1 MDFDL
6 TSFCYTFFVL
16 VNNSSGDFMGNEVIM
31 ILFRVVTILCVLF
44 VLTKLMG
51 KKQLSQMNIYDYLVG
66 ITIGNVAADIS
77 VELDVSFLG
86 GILALCI
93 YSLFGVVIT
102 GISMKSLGIRKFF
115 SGVPTILME
124 NGNIIVSNM
133 KKEGMDIDSLEEEA
147 RLNGYFDLSK
157 INYAI
162 LETNGQISFLPKVMD
177 DFVTNGS
184 MKLKVKENELG
195 VNLIQDG
202 VVIDKNLE
210 YVGKDNK
217 WLDKFLKKNGYDSYK
232 DVFLL
237 VYKNDKDIAIYNY
250 DGGNI

>member
-1 MDFDL
+1 MD
-6 TSFCYTFFVL
+6 
-16 VNNSSGDFMGNEVIM
+16 NEVFM
-31 ILFRVVTILCVLF
+31 ILFRVVVVLCVLF

-77 VELDVSFLG
+77 VELDVSFIG
-86 GILALCI
+86 GILALCV

-102 GISMKSLGIRKFF
+102 GISMKSLGFRKFF

-124 NGNIIVSNM
+124 NGNIIVDNM
-133 KKEGMDIDSLEEEA
+133 RKEGMDIDSLEEEA

-184 MKLKVKENELG
+184 MKLKVRENELG

-210 YVGKDNK
+210 YVGKDNM
-217 WLDKFLKKNGYDSYK
+217 WLDKIIKKKGYDSYK

-237 VYKNDKDIAIYNY
+237 VYKSDKDITIYDYNKT
-250 DGGNI
+250 NV